1 MGMMMP
7 SGGGGKMGYDRAIVT
22 FSPDGRLFQVE
33 YAREAVKRA
42 TTAVGIVYD
51 DGVAL
56 AGMRRIDELS
66 AEEGSKKI
74 HQIDENIGIA
84 SAGVTADARVLV
96 DKARV
101 KAQVYRISYE
111 EPIDVKSLAEEMG
124 DFKQQHTQYGGL
136 RPMGVS
142 FLIAGY
148 DEDPHLFET
157 DVGGAVYG
165 WNAQVIGRGREGAR
179 ELLKEEWTEDLDED
193 DAIELAVKCLQ
204 KGEEEM
210 DKDNIKIALMD
221 EDGYRELPKNDIKE
235 LL

>member
-7 SGGGGKMGYDRAIVT
+7 GGGGGKMGYDRAIVT

-42 TTAVGIVYD
+42 TTAVGIKYD
-51 DGVAL
+51 DGVIL
-56 AGMRRIDELS
+56 AGMRRIDKLS
-66 AEEGSKKI
+66 TEEGSKKI

-101 KAQVYRISYE
+101 NAQVYRISYE

-148 DEDPHLFET
+148 DEEARLFET

-179 ELLKEEWTEDLDED
+179 ELLKNEWDEEMDED
-193 DAIELAVKCLQ
+193 DAIDLAVRCLE

-210 DKDNIKIALMD
+210 DKDNIKIAVMD
-221 EDGYRELPKNDIKE
+221 KDGYRELTKDEIKE